1 MKYLIYLCSF
11 FFLTGCTN
19 LVTQKRALVVPDI
32 KNPNVKTM
40 SIPIDI
46 RLSRSFTASD
56 GKIYTCDQPM
66 PDVARSDSFG
76 SKGNLTAKL
85 ADSGGVLKQ
94 DIGGEGN
101 INSSTAVLQL
111 NGRSSAVLLARDLMY
126 QVCLSSANGT
136 FTAQEGFFK
145 GILNIVDKVAD
156 KEKATAETNQLA
168 TQALVLR
175 PEIVENNRKS
185 LLGVSFV
192 GIAKNYHKCSV
203 DAEKNKDQPNNCD
216 NDLNKEIKLKIE
228 GK

>member
-1 MKYLIYLCSF
+1 MRCLIYLCSLL
-11 FFLTGCTN
+11 FLTGCTN
-19 LVTQKRALVVPDI
+19 LVTQKRALVVADI

-56 GKIYTCDQPM
+56 GKIYICDQPM

-76 SKGNLTAKL
+76 SKGNLSAKL

-126 QVCLSSANGT
+126 QICLSAANGT
-136 FTAQEGFFK
+136 FAAQQELFK
-145 GILNIVDKVAD
+145 DILKIVDKVAD
-156 KEKATAETNQLA
+156 KEKATAQSNQLA
-168 TQALVLR
+168 TQALILR
-175 PEIVENNRKS
+175 PEIVENNRNA
-185 LLGVSFV
+185 LLGVSLV
-192 GIAKNYHKCSV
+192 GIAKTYHKCSV
-203 DAEKNKDQPNNCD
+203 DAEKNKDQSNSCD
-216 NDLNKEIKLKIE
+216 NELNKDIKQKIE